1 MKILSKTFVFV
12 NFTEPTV
19 MDKELNQYF
28 EKILEKYPGFSHK
41 TDVITDQ
48 LVFGGSEGRDA
59 WRTIL
64 IRII

>member
-12 NFTEPTV
+12 DFSEPSV

-28 EKILEKYPGFSHK
+28 DEILEKYPGFSHK
-41 TDVITDQ
+41 ADVITDQ
-48 LVFGGSEGRDA
+48 LVFEGSDV
-59 WRTIL
+59 WRAIL